1 MMTSITILC
10 APARAFLARRL
21 HPLADFARDPRGIAA
36 IEFALILPVMLSL
49 YIGSVEVSMGLSAD
63 RKVVLL
69 TRTLADLV
77 SQNDSTDVN
86 QMKTIMNA
94 GKVVLSPLKTTE
106 ARMRV
111 TTVAI
116 SNVAGKQATAC
127 WSEVGQNS
135 PSGWTAYPRGK
146 IFDTSE
152 VPAALRTDNGTSL
165 VMAEVQYT
173 YKPVMGYVITGTL
186 NLQERIFM
194 RPRIS
199 TYVGRME
206 TSFPN
211 GGKPASGQ
219 TYCS

>member
-1 MMTSITILC
+1 MTTFS
-10 APARAFLARRL
+10 AAARAFAARRFR
-21 HPLADFARDPRGIAA
+21 PVADLVRDPRGVAA

-77 SQNDSTDVN
+77 SQNDITEIN
-86 QMKTIMNA
+86 QLKTIMNA
-94 GKVVLSPLKTTE
+94 GKVVLSPLKASD
-106 ARMRV
+106 ARMRI
-111 TTVAI
+111 TSIAI
-116 SNVAGKQATAC
+116 SSTSGKEATAC
-127 WSEVGQNS
+127 WSEVGQSS
-135 PSGWTAYPRGK
+135 PSGWTAYSRGRT
-146 IFDTSE
+146 FNTAE
-152 VPAALRTDNGTSL
+152 VPAALRNDNGTSL

-199 TYVGRME
+199 TYVGRSE
-206 TSFPN
+206 TSIPN
-211 GGKPASGQ
+211 AGKPASGQ